1 MNNKKI
7 IMSFLLVLLIAISV
21 SAVSAADIIADNQD
35 SISSNDNSINEI
47 ATEDISK
54 DINDKSLSD
63 GVSTGGNNWIVKPS
77 TDGKSDANSIQKA
90 INLDNTKPGDSLLL
104 TDKNFTLEKSV
115 SLNKDLTINGGNIY
129 NQNNLTDL
137 FIIDPKSEGGPKNI
151 TITNVTFYVNGN
163 ENIVLANGENY
174 GTTYI
179 DLANI
184 KISNC
189 TILPINPDSNIND
202 TVLLNIKS
210 DRTVGQTGQ
219 STGFVLVSGNKLNGI
234 NTLKNNDYVLKD
246 DFVIQKADP
255 ILNTA
260 LICPNMTIT
269 TYDKNTNDTPSYYEV
284 KLIDQNVNPVINRTI
299 QIGFNGK
306 IYDRTSDENGIA
318 KVKLTLA
325 YTSVYTFAVYFL
337 GDESYASAFDVS
349 TVTIIKKN
357 ATITPKTV
365 SYNVNA
371 KTKTLTATLKDKN
384 NKALAN
390 KKVTFTV
397 NGKTYTATTN
407 SKGVASAKISLS
419 KKGTYTFTAQVLQ
432 GTISIIQFPKKGKLT
447 LNPLSTNLT
456 VKKYTFKKAATKKIQ
471 VTLKSGKTVLKSKKL
486 TIKVNGKTYSGKT
499 NTKGIATITIKLTKK
514 GTYTYTA
521 NFAGDNTYKAIS
533 KSQKVVIK

>member
-219 STGFVLVSGNKLNGI
+219 STGFVLISGNNKNGI

-246 DFVIQKADP
+246 DVVIQKADP

-260 LICPNMTIT
+260 LICPDMTIT
-269 TYDKNTNDTPSYYEV
+269 TYDKSTNDTPSYYEV
-284 KLIDQNVNPVINRTI
+284 KLIDQNGNPVINRTI

-318 KVKLTLA
+318 RVKLTLA
-325 YTSVYTFAVYFL
+325 YTSSYTFAVCFL
-337 GDESYASAFDVS
+337 GDENYNGSMAVS

-357 ATITPKTV
+357 STITPKTV
-365 SYNVNA
+365 TYSVNA

-384 NKALAN
+384 NKALAK

-407 SKGVASAKISLS
+407 SNGVASAKISLS
-419 KKGTYTFTAQVLQ
+419 KKGTYTFTAKFA
-432 GTISIIQFPKKGKLT
+432 GDNIYNSISKKGKLT
-447 LNPLSTNLT
+447 LNPLSTSLT

-471 VTLKSGKTVLKSKKL
+471 VTLKSGKTVLKSKKV
-486 TIKVNGKTYSGKT
+486 TIKVNGKTYSAKT
-499 NTKGIATITIKLTKK
+499 NSKGVATITIKLTKK

-533 KSQKVVIK
+533 KTQKVVIK

>member
-7 IMSFLLVLLIAISV
+7 IMSFLLILLIAISV

-35 SISSNDNSINEI
+35 SISSNNNSINEI

-90 INLDNTKPGDSLLL
+90 INLDNTKPGDTLLL

-137 FIIDPKSEGGPKNI
+137 FVIEPKSEGGPKNI

-284 KLIDQNVNPVINRTI
+284 KLIDQNGNPVINRTI

-337 GDESYASAFDVS
+337 GDESYASTFDVS

-365 SYNVNA
+365 SYSVNA

-384 NKALAN
+384 NKPLAS

-419 KKGTYTFTAQVLQ
+419 KKGTYTFTAKFAGDNIYNSV
-432 GTISIIQFPKKGKLT
+432 SKKGKLT
-447 LNPLSTNLT
+447 LNPLSTSLT

-471 VTLKSGKTVLKSKKL
+471 VTLKSGKTVLKSKKV
-486 TIKVNGKTYSGKT
+486 TIKVNGKTYSAKT
-499 NTKGIATITIKLTKK
+499 NSKGVATITIKLTKK

-533 KSQKVVIK
+533 KTQKVVIK

>member
-1 MNNKKI
+1 M
-7 IMSFLLVLLIAISV
+7 
-21 SAVSAADIIADNQD
+21 
-35 SISSNDNSINEI
+35 
-47 ATEDISK
+47 
-54 DINDKSLSD
+54 
-63 GVSTGGNNWIVKPS
+63 
-77 TDGKSDANSIQKA
+77 
-90 INLDNTKPGDSLLL
+90 
-104 TDKNFTLEKSV
+104 
-115 SLNKDLTINGGNIY
+115 
-129 NQNNLTDL
+129 
-137 FIIDPKSEGGPKNI
+137 
-151 TITNVTFYVNGN
+151 
-163 ENIVLANGENY
+163 LANGENY

-419 KKGTYTFTAQVLQ
+419 KKGTYTFTAKFAGDNIYNSV
-432 GTISIIQFPKKGKLT
+432 SKKGKLT

-521 NFAGDNTYKAIS
+521 NFAGDNT
-533 KSQKVVIK
+533 